1 MRCSKA
7 RRQIELKLD
16 NELKQSHALELHL
29 QHCGACRAYQAEAA
43 RLQMLLR
50 NQPQSEFPGWLHH
63 QIMDQAARHD
73 SKRLHLKHSFRLQT
87 IPALAAVAL
96 SLFIGVAIGKTAY
109 RNVNPLPANAVEV
122 YSQQNDTTDSRELAV
137 FGESSVTGDLF

>member
-29 QHCGACRAYQAEAA
+29 QHCGPCRAYQAEAT
-43 RLQMLLR
+43 RLQLILR

-63 QIMDQAARHD
+63 RIMDQAARHD
-73 SKRLHLKHSFRLQT
+73 SKRVHLKNSFRLRT

-122 YSQQNDTTDSRELAV
+122 YSQQNDTTDTRELAV
-137 FGESSVTGDLF
+137 FGESSVAGDLF